1 MLLRLF
7 LFLFCLFGSLAA
19 HATSVVFL
27 NPGRS
32 TEVFWVGYTRFMQ
45 AAADDLGFELTV
57 LYGERDTQR
66 TLQQARETLDSE
78 VLPDY
83 LLFVNEEHAGPEILR
98 LAVGKPIKL
107 FSVNSH
113 LTEEQQ
119 RYTGNTRE
127 NHPNWI
133 GSMVPNDEEAG
144 YLMARELFVQAEQ
157 GTSGEIE
164 LIAFAGNRQTPASRI
179 REAGLQRA
187 LAEHPRV
194 RLRQMVYGEWSRQRA
209 YEQAQLLLPRYPQT
223 RVIWAANDEMAFGAM
238 QALEERHKVPGK
250 DVLFSALNTSR
261 EVLQARIDGRISA
274 LVGGHFTL
282 GGWALVLLRDYESG
296 LDFAAHGGKDRQVPL
311 FRLLDEKQSRRLMQ
325 RQEQKG
331 FGLDFRKFTLQ
342 GRPGVE
348 DYRFSLDALLD

>member
-57 LYGERDTQR
+57 LYGERDAQR
-66 TLQQARETLDSE
+66 TLQQARDTLGGE
-78 VLPDY
+78 ALPDY

-98 LAVGKPIKL
+98 LAAGKPVKL

-144 YLMARELFVQAEQ
+144 YLMARALFVQAEQ
-157 GTSGEIE
+157 GTFGEIE

-194 RLRQMVYGEWSRQRA
+194 RLRQMVYGEWNRQRA

-238 QALEERHKVPGK
+238 QALEERHKVPGR

-282 GGWALVLLRDYESG
+282 GGWALVLLHDYDAG

-342 GRPGVE
+342 GWPDAK